1 MKILVDGHT
10 IVASGEVI
18 TFGKSDENF
27 DKWSV
32 FGKNG
37 EFKFYCLDGNYQL
50 IDVEEPDG
58 FREEMYIYTD
68 GKLVKNEEYVPYES
82 PEDRIIRI
90 ETENTKLTGV
100 ITILEEQLAAQDEAI
115 IELYELLQGD
125 EGI

>member
-18 TFGKSDENF
+18 TFGKSDEGF

-32 FGKNG
+32 FDKNG
-37 EFKFYCLDGNYQL
+37 EFKFYCLDRNYQL

-58 FREEMYIYTD
+58 FREEMYTYID
-68 GKLVKNEEYVPYES
+68 GKLVKNEEYTPYEL
-82 PEDRIIRI
+82 PEEKLMRL
-90 ETENTKLTGV
+90 ETENVKLTTV
-100 ITILEEQLAAQDEAI
+100 VTMLEEQIAAQDEAI

-125 EGI
+125 EKV